1 MMMITDIDNDNDND
15 GDTVID
21 DGLSSCSDDEE
32 ASNLRRQII
41 TTSQANR
48 RRYETRSYKLFTLC
62 LLSTSFIISVIVTTI
77 QYYYGTVTSSG
88 SSNSYAN
95 DEGLLD
101 LINDILHAQS
111 KENDRRLQ
119 QTLDY
124 LIKYD
129 ISSPETLDI
138 TKTLIHG
145 GTNFSP
151 QYQAALWISKDDRM
165 RIKIPSSIT
174 NTNDYG
180 GAYPFPFI
188 QRYTL
193 AVLFFAT
200 GGDTHWYHTM
210 NFLSDRP
217 ECAWFDQFLIDGLS
231 LETNKFV
238 FGVLCDGQP
247 DWDDDDDDM
256 KENDVWGGQRMVT
269 GISLPR
275 EFRLLLFSFCV
286 SYAYEL
292 APKMYVCLI
301 VVHVLINPM
310 PFFCSHSPFQ
320 SV

>member
-1 MMMITDIDNDNDND
+1 MMITDIDNDTDND

-48 RRYETRSYKLFTLC
+48 SRYETRSYKLFTLC

-77 QYYYGTVTSSG
+77 QYYYGTATSSG
-88 SSNSYAN
+88 NSNSYA

-101 LINDILHAQS
+101 LIADILHAQS

-165 RIKIPSSIT
+165 RMSIPSIAT
-174 NTNDYG
+174 DYES
-180 GAYPFPFI
+180 AYKFI

-193 AVLFFAT
+193 AVLFYAT

-210 NFLSDRP
+210 NFLSDWP

-231 LETNKFV
+231 METNKFV

-256 KENDVWGGQRMVT
+256 KEKDVWGGQRMVT
-269 GISLPR
+269 GITLPR
-275 EFRLLLFSFCV
+275 EFHLLLFSFCV
-286 SYAYEL
+286 SCAYGL

-301 VVHVLINPM
+301 MLSCSNKPHA
-310 PFFCSHSPFQ
+310 FFSTSALFFQ